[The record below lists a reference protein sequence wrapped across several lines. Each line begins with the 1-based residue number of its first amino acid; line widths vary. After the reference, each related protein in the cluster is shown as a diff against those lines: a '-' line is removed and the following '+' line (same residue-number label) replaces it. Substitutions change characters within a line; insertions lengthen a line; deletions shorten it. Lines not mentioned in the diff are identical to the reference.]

1 MNFNEYQVEAMKNK
15 VYGYGDKI
23 TYPTLGLANEA
34 GEVAGKVKKV
44 LRDYNGDYN
53 APSKDTLRFNGNE
66 LVVVPVREGI
76 ADELGDVLWYLAA
89 VADDL
94 GYDLETIAQMNITKL
109 TSRRER
115 GVIQG
120 SGDNR

>member
-1 MNFNEYQVEAMKNK
+1 MEFDEYQARAMRNK

-23 TYPTLGLANEA
+23 IYPALGLGNEA
-34 GEVAGKVKKV
+34 GEVQGKIKKV
-44 LRDYNGDYN
+44 LRDGIGDFDVTTFLG
-53 APSKDTLRFNGNE
+53 KDKDGNE
-66 LVVVPVREGI
+66 IRVPAKQAI

-89 VADDL
+89 LADDIGWGL
-94 GYDLETIAQMNITKL
+94 DAIAQLNIEKL
-109 TSRRER
+109 DSRRER

>member
-1 MNFNEYQVEAMKNK
+1 MDFNEYQKEAMKNK

-23 TYPTLGLANEA
+23 IYPALGLGNEA
-34 GEVAGKVKKV
+34 GEVQGKIKKV
-44 LRDYNGDYN
+44 LRDKGGDFSGESAN
-53 APSKDTLRFNGNE
+53 
-66 LVVVPVREGI
+66 GI
-76 ADELGDVLWYLAA
+76 ADEIGDVLWYAAALAE
-89 VADDL
+89 DIGFTLD
-94 GYDLETIAQMNITKL
+94 EIAERNIAKL

>member
-1 MNFNEYQVEAMKNK
+1 MELNKYQEEAVKNK

-23 TYPTLGLANEA
+23 IYPALGLGNEA
-34 GEVAGKVKKV
+34 GEVLGKIKKV
-44 LRDYNGDYN
+44 LRDH
-53 APSKDTLRFNGNE
+53 NGNFNVE
-66 LVVVPVREGI
+66 NTKLI
-76 ADELGDVLWYLAA
+76 ADELGDTLWYLAA
-89 VADDL
+89 LAEDL
-94 GYDLETIAQMNITKL
+94 GYTLNEIAEMNIVKL

>member
-1 MNFNEYQVEAMKNK
+1 MQFDDYQKEAMKNK
-15 VYGYGDKI
+15 VYGYGGVI
-23 TYPTLGLANEA
+23 IYPVLGLGNEA
-34 GEVAGKVKKV
+34 GEVQGKVKKV
-44 LRDYNGDYN
+44 LRDQNGVFTDEN
-53 APSKDTLRFNGNE
+53 KRA
-66 LVVVPVREGI
+66 I

-94 GYDLETIAQMNITKL
+94 GFGLDIIAQMNIVKL

-115 GVIQG
+115 GKIQG

>member
-1 MNFNEYQVEAMKNK
+1 MDFNQYQIEAMKNK

-23 TYPTLGLANEA
+23 IYPTLGLANEA

-44 LRDYNGDYN
+44 LRDSGGNFEE
-53 APSKDTLRFNGNE
+53 SKTK
-66 LVVVPVREGI
+66 I

-89 VADDL
+89 VAQDL
-94 GYDLETIAQMNITKL
+94 GYDLQTIAEMNIMKL

>member
-1 MNFNEYQVEAMKNK
+1 MLFDDYQKEAMKNK

-23 TYPTLGLANEA
+23 IYPVLGLGNEA
-34 GEVAGKVKKV
+34 GEVQGKVKKV
-44 LRDYNGDYN
+44 LRDNNGQFTEE
-53 APSKDTLRFNGNE
+53 SKKA
-66 LVVVPVREGI
+66 I

-89 VADDL
+89 CAEDL
-94 GYDLETIAQMNITKL
+94 GYGLDAIAQMNIEKL
-109 TSRRER
+109 TSRRQR

>member
-1 MNFNEYQVEAMKNK
+1 MQFNEYQAEAMKNK

-23 TYPTLGLANEA
+23 IYPTLGLANEA

-44 LRDYNGDYN
+44 LRDSNGD
-53 APSKDTLRFNGNE
+53 FNDENRRK
-66 LVVVPVREGI
+66 V

-89 VADDL
+89 CAEDI
-94 GYDLETIAQMNITKL
+94 GYTLDEIAQMNITKL
-109 TSRRER
+109 TDRRNR

>member
-1 MNFNEYQVEAMKNK
+1 MQFDDYQKEAMKNK
-15 VYGYGDKI
+15 VYGYGDVI
-23 TYPTLGLANEA
+23 IYPTLGLANEA

-44 LRDYNGDYN
+44 LRDSGGD
-53 APSKDTLRFNGNE
+53 FNEENKRK
-66 LVVVPVREGI
+66 V

-94 GYDLETIAQMNITKL
+94 GYGLDAIAQMNITKL
-109 TSRRER
+109 TDRRNR

>member
-1 MNFNEYQVEAMKNK
+1 MKVNSYQEEACKNK
-15 VYGYGDKI
+15 IYGYGSAI
-23 TYPTLGLANEA
+23 IYPALGLGNEA
-34 GEVAGKVKKV
+34 GEVQGKIKKV
-44 LRDYNGDYN
+44 LRDNGGKFD
-53 APSKDTLRFNGNE
+53 KFNKIA
-66 LVVVPVREGI
+66 I

-89 VADDL
+89 LAEDL
-94 GYDLETIAQMNITKL
+94 GYTLDEIADLNIAKL

>member
-1 MNFNEYQVEAMKNK
+1 MQFDEYQQEAMKNK

-23 TYPTLGLANEA
+23 TYPTLGLVNEA

-44 LRDYNGDYN
+44 LRDDNGVYTPESRL
-53 APSKDTLRFNGNE
+53 A
-66 LVVVPVREGI
+66 I
-76 ADELGDVLWYLAA
+76 AKELGDSLWYIAA
-89 VADDL
+89 TAEDI
-94 GYDLETIAQMNITKL
+94 GYSLDTIAQLNIEKL
-109 TSRRER
+109 TDRRNR

>member
-1 MNFNEYQVEAMKNK
+1 MQFNEYQKEAMKNK

-23 TYPTLGLANEA
+23 IYPVLGLGNEA
-34 GEVAGKVKKV
+34 GEVQGKVKKV
-44 LRDYNGDYN
+44 LRDNDGVFTAEN
-53 APSKDTLRFNGNE
+53 VAL
-66 LVVVPVREGI
+66 I

-89 VADDL
+89 TAEDIGYSLDD
-94 GYDLETIAQMNITKL
+94 IANLNIKKL

>member
-1 MNFNEYQVEAMKNK
+1 MKLNEYQTEAMKNK

-23 TYPTLGLANEA
+23 IYPTLGLGNEA
-34 GEVAGKVKKV
+34 GEVQGKVKKV
-44 LRDYNGDYN
+44 LRDFGGVFDDENK
-53 APSKDTLRFNGNE
+53 AK
-66 LVVVPVREGI
+66 I
-76 ADELGDVLWYLAA
+76 ADELGDVLWYLTATA
-89 VADDL
+89 EDI
-94 GYDLETIAQMNITKL
+94 GYSLEEIALMNIEKL